1 MAGGKLS
8 PRQKMIGMMYLVLTA
23 LLALNVSKE
32 ILNAFVT
39 VNESLEETNLN
50 FETKNQ
56 EQYSAFIASYNENK
70 EKVGPYWS
78 KAQEV
83 QKLSNDLINYINQIK
98 VQIIAGV
105 EGKDPASLI
114 GQNQFGEDTVYSLR
128 HVEVKDN
135 YIYSTNL
142 LVGSEPSSPKTSEYS
157 AVSLKNKLIKYRDE
171 LKGLVP
177 DGSALETSLD
187 ETFSFEERENAS
199 GVVENWASYN
209 FYGVPMAAAITILS
223 KIETN
228 IRNAE
233 SDVLK
238 YLYSAVDA
246 SSYKF
251 NKLEASVIPNSNYV
265 LLGDTFYAEV
275 FLAAFDTT
283 KNPQIILGES
293 LDSSSFEVGGEQLD
307 VQVKHGKGYIAIP
320 AKTEGDFRYE
330 GVINY
335 KTPSGT
341 INHYPFKTT
350 YQVAQPSTTI
360 APTKMNVFYIGV
372 PNPVS
377 ISAPGVAA
385 DKVQANISQGSISRA
400 SGGGWTVN
408 VTRPGKAVV
417 SVSAEMEGET
427 KTMGSMD
434 FRVKQIP
441 DPIAE
446 VAGKES
452 GAIRKAQLMATS
464 GIVAKMENF
473 DFEVRVVVSSY
484 TFMYQAANG
493 LLSEVPVS
501 SNRFDPIKGQL
512 QNVPPNSMIFF
523 DDIKV
528 KMPDGT
534 TRTLP
539 TLSLKVI

>member
-1 MAGGKLS
+1 MASGKLS

-32 ILNAFVT
+32 ILNAFIT
-39 VNESLEETNLN
+39 VNEGLEETNLN
-50 FETKNQ
+50 FEAKNQ
-56 EQYSAFIASYNENK
+56 EQYSAFIASYNENQ

-83 QKLSNDLINYINQIK
+83 QKLSNEAVDYINEIK

-114 GQNQFGEDTVYSLR
+114 GKNQFGEDTVYSLR
-128 HVEVKDN
+128 HVQVKDN

-142 LVGSEPSSPKTSEYS
+142 LVGSEPGSPTTGKYS
-157 AVSLKNKLIKYRDE
+157 AISLKNMLINYRDE
-171 LKGLVP
+171 LKKLVP

-187 ETFSFEERENAS
+187 ETFSFEDRENAS
-199 GVVENWASYN
+199 GKVENWAAYN
-209 FYGVPMAAAITILS
+209 FYGVPMAAAITILT
-223 KIETN
+223 KMETN

-238 YLYSAVDA
+238 YLYSSVDA
-246 SSYKF
+246 SSFKF
-251 NKLEASVIPNSNYV
+251 NKLEASVIPSSNYV
-265 LLGDTFYAEV
+265 LLGDTFRAEV

-283 KNPQIILGES
+283 KSPEILLGES
-293 LDSSSFEVGGEQLD
+293 MDSTNYTIGGEQID
-307 VQVKHGKGYIAIP
+307 VDVEHGKGYINIP
-320 AKTEGDFRYE
+320 TNAEGDFTYH

-385 DKVQANISQGSISRA
+385 DKVQASISQGSITRSKD
-400 SGGGWTVN
+400 GWVVN
-408 VTRPGKAVV
+408 VSRPGTAKV
-417 SVSAEMEGET
+417 SVSANMDGET
-427 KTMGSMD
+427 KNMGSME

-446 VAGKES
+446 IGGRQS
-452 GAIRKAQLMATS
+452 GAIRKAQLLATS

-473 DFEVRVVVSSY
+473 DFEVRVLVNSY

-493 LLSEVPVS
+493 LLSEVPVN
-501 SNRFDPIKGQL
+501 SNRFDAIKGQL
-512 QNVPPNSMIFF
+512 QNIPPNSMVFF